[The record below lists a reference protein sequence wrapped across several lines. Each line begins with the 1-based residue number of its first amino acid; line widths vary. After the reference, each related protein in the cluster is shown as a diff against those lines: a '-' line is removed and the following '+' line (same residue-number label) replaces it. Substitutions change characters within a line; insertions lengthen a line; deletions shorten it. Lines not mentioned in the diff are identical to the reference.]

1 MNEIK
6 IPKFEGSDDDV
17 RRELRTFAHQVVSAI
32 QYLQVRVEALAEGLE
47 G

>member
-1 MNEIK
+1 MNDIK
-6 IPKFEGSDDDV
+6 IPKFEGSDEDV

-32 QYLQVRVEALAEGLE
+32 QYLQVRVEALAERLE